1 MVISVLTI
9 CLVPKLPLG
18 NAVPRSYASR
28 ALRLLHLNTCRG
40 GHLNGNCVGKR
51 SFRSVR
57 SQAGAWERGSKDSDR
72 RSPIA
77 EALRLPEK
85 SEVGCRHHRIE
96 AV

>member
-28 ALRLLHLNTCRG
+28 ALRLLHLNTCLS
-40 GHLNGNCVGKR
+40 GHLNGYCVGKR

-57 SQAGAWERGSKDSDR
+57 SQAGASWSLGTRLTLWGKPLCESD
-72 RSPIA
+72 P
-77 EALRLPEK
+77 
-85 SEVGCRHHRIE
+85 G
-96 AV
+96 